1 MCFDFAGMRP
11 YHARAMG
18 NPLTFRRAP
27 RDWVKATQAIVF
39 EEPLT
44 NFDRLSAALAT
55 DGSLANP
62 GGNTDNA
69 RLPSVSGELK
79 FSRST
84 ASGEAAELDGHAE
97 TTVRLT
103 CQRCLEP
110 MDWPLRADLS
120 LLLAPDGAVGESGE
134 GRDIW
139 LIDEPT
145 VSPVE
150 IVDEALVMA
159 LPLVARH
166 DSETC
171 AVSSGE
177 ETPVEADTTR
187 PFADLRSQ
195 MDNDN

>member
-1 MCFDFAGMRP
+1 
-11 YHARAMG
+11 MG
-18 NPLTFRRAP
+18 NPLMIRRAP

-39 EEPLT
+39 EEPLG
-44 NFDRLSAALAT
+44 NFDRLTAALAT
-55 DGSLANP
+55 EDSLANA
-62 GGNTDNA
+62 GGNADNA

-79 FSRST
+79 FSRSA

-110 MDWPLRADLS
+110 MDWPLRAELS
-120 LLLAPDGAVGESGE
+120 LLLAPEGAVGETGDE
-134 GRDIW
+134 RDIW
-139 LIDEPT
+139 LIDEPS
-145 VSPVE
+145 VSPAE

-171 AVSSGE
+171 AVSTGE
-177 ETPVEADTTR
+177 DIPVEAETTR
-187 PFADLRSQ
+187 PFADLKAQ
-195 MDNDN
+195 MENDN